1 MSHSF
6 SAGRKADI
14 WSLGCT
20 VLEMLSGKHP
30 WPDIDN
36 QFAVML
42 AIHNATQGPPRPPG
56 LSPLANDFLDHCF
69 RVSAPCMCWVM
80 VQVELFAEGVVDAA
94 MPAWG
99 VATGH

>member
-1 MSHSF
+1 VHT
-6 SAGRKADI
+6 GRKADI

-42 AIHNATQGPPRPPG
+42 AIHNATAGPPRPPG

-69 RVSAPCMCWVM
+69 RVSVWDAV
-80 VQVELFAEGVVDAA
+80 VQLVLYS
-94 MPAWG
+94 
-99 VATGH
+99 VAVLRVRCRVLVAC